1 MLDNVLEI
9 ALIVSLIAG
18 TIRITTPILFA
29 ALGELVAERGGVLN
43 LSVEGTMLTGALAGF
58 LVAYQSG
65 SLWLGVLAAMIA
77 GGLLSLLMAFLVI
90 TLKVDQ
96 IVSGLSLNIFAAGF
110 SFYIFRVVFSNVATE
125 NLPNIRIFEVFRL
138 PFLSNIPVIGEAF
151 FAHHMLTYVAVLLAP
166 AISLFLYRTK
176 YGLTLRCLGENPR
189 AVDMKGV
196 NVSLYQYLAT
206 IFGGIMAGLG
216 GGFLTLASAG
226 LFVPAIAAGR
236 GWIAIAIV
244 IFGNWKPINIL
255 LAALFFGF
263 LDSFQLQIQGIGVQL
278 PYQLLLATPYI
289 LTILALV
296 VSRHRSG
303 MPLALGVPYIRE

>member
-1 MLDNVLEI
+1 MPDILQVT
-9 ALIVSLIAG
+9 LIVSLIAG
-18 TIRITTPILFA
+18 TIRIATPILFA
-29 ALGELVAERGGVLN
+29 ALGELIAERGSVLN
-43 LSVEGTMLTGALAGF
+43 LSVEGTMLMGAFAGF
-58 LVAYQSG
+58 LAAYQSG

-90 TLKVDQ
+90 TLKADQ
-96 IVSGLSLNIFAAGF
+96 IVSGLSLNIFASGL
-110 SFYIFRVVFSNVATE
+110 SFYIFRVVFSDVATE

-138 PFLSNIPVIGEAF
+138 PFLSSLPVIGELF
-151 FAHHMLTYVAVLLAP
+151 FAHHMLTYIAFLLVP
-166 AISLFLYRTK
+166 AIYLFLYRTK

-196 NVSLYQYLAT
+196 NIALYQYLAV
-206 IFGGIMAGLG
+206 IFGGMLSGLG

-244 IFGNWKPINIL
+244 IFGNWKPLNIL

-278 PYQLLLATPYI
+278 PYQLLLAMPYT